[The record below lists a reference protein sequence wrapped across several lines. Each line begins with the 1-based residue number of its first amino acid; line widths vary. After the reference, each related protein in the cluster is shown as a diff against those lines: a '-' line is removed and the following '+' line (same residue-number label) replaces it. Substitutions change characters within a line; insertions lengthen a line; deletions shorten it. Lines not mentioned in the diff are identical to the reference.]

1 MITTQSFAKPQPI
14 IRYKKK
20 RKVDKS
26 NSNDQTRDDDSAL
39 PEDDALLRDIVGK
52 TDAFYKDYNQHIER
66 ARNFLTFMYV
76 DQWEARTRREREKI
90 GRPTMSFNKLT
101 SIIRSALGENRE
113 DSPAMTARAVG
124 HHTTQQQVDVVD
136 GLLRQIAY
144 DSDSDIIYQI
154 ALKQQMECGWGSARV
169 VAEYENSRSFKQVLR
184 IKPVL
189 DYQSAFWDNT
199 AQLPDKSDGSFCGI
213 YSVLPLKEFKSQYPD
228 VENPESAIP
237 EGINYFLPW
246 NTVDSIIVAEMYY
259 KEYKK
264 VTICELSDGNV
275 VEDDEAKEIME
286 KQKSVE
292 RSPHADIMGYEP
304 LEIVNRRELDDYQI
318 KHVKF
323 IRNKI
328 LERTDYPG
336 KILPIPYAEGDSTVI
351 DGERIPVPY
360 ISDALDTQ
368 RLVNYIGSEIA
379 YAFLRARKET
389 VIGTTENFEGH
400 EDEWRNPDQVE
411 GYLEFEYDSKGNSPQ
426 FIDSKPMNDQY
437 LTVFQ
442 SLTNEIYNILGW
454 GEEARGMN
462 SNAQSGTA
470 IAQRKT
476 ASKKPVNVYTDN
488 NARLIRSI
496 GKIII
501 DMLPHVYDSER
512 EIMIMKGDGTS
523 SPVTINKHAGFDLDE
538 SGQMKDKYEN
548 EIRTGQYD
556 VQIRVDGSYDEQ
568 QIAAMNCFIQLSR
581 TNPAIANLIPDL
593 MAEVSGLEN
602 TEKLVERLRTLLPP
616 EILAKEEG
624 KPMPPPQPN
633 PQVQIQQQQMQLE
646 QQKIQSQGVDQ
657 QLKQKQLAL
666 DEQKLAQESQIAGL
680 NHVASLAKANAEINK
695 ATLSKDVAII
705 DHASKM
711 HDGMTK
717 KTVERMKSRDKK

>member
-1 MITTQSFAKPQPI
+1 MMTSQSYAQPKPI
-14 IRYKKK
+14 LKLKKK
-20 RKVDKS
+20 R
-26 NSNDQTRDDDSAL
+26 SAIDTPKKRNGL
-39 PEDDALLRDIVGK
+39 EEDEALLKEIVDR

-76 DQWEARTRREREKI
+76 DQWEWQTRRDRENV

-113 DSPAMTARAVG
+113 NSPAMTVRAVG
-124 HHTTQQQVDVVD
+124 KDTSQEQVDIVD

-144 DSDSDIIYQI
+144 DSDADVVYQI

-169 VAEYENSRSFKQVLR
+169 VAEYENEKSFKQVLR

-189 DYQSAFWDNT
+189 DYQSAFWDTT
-199 AQLPDKSDGSFCGI
+199 AQLPDKSDGSYCGI
-213 YSVLPLKEFKSQYPD
+213 YTVMAMKQFKEYHPEI
-228 VENPESAIP
+228 ENPESAIP
-237 EGINYFLPW
+237 EGITYFLPW
-246 NTVDSIIVAEMYY
+246 NTIDSIIVAEMYY

-264 VTICELSDGNV
+264 VKLVELSDGNV
-275 VEDDEAKEIME
+275 LEEKEAEEVIE
-286 KQKSVE
+286 KQANMPK
-292 RSPHADIMGYEP
+292 SPHSDIMGYEP
-304 LEIVNRRELDDYQI
+304 LTIVNRRECDDYQI

-336 KILPIPYAEGDSTVI
+336 KIMPIPYAEGDAVMI
-351 DGERIPVPY
+351 DGERIPMPY
-360 ISDALDTQ
+360 IADALDTQ

-389 VIGTTENFEGH
+389 VIGTTQNFEGH

-411 GYLEFEYDSKGNSPQ
+411 GFLEFEYDEKGNPPQ
-426 FIDSKPMNDQY
+426 FIDAKPVNDQY
-437 LTVFQ
+437 LSVFQ
-442 SLTNEIYNILGW
+442 SLTQELYNILGW
-454 GEEARGMN
+454 GEEARGMQ

-470 IAQRKT
+470 IAQRQT

-501 DMLPHVYDSER
+501 DMIPHVYDSER
-512 EIMIMKGDGTS
+512 SIMISKSDGS
-523 SPVTINKHAGFDLDE
+523 SKAVDINQHAGFNV
-538 SGQMKDKYEN
+538 GQDGEYKDVYKN
-548 EIRTGQYD
+548 DVRTGKFD

-568 QIAAMNCFIQLSR
+568 QIAAMNMFIQLSR
-581 TNPAIANLIPDL
+581 SNPAISNLIPDL

-602 TEKLVERLRTLLPP
+602 TDKLVERLRTLLPP

-633 PQVQIQQQQMQLE
+633 PQVQMQQQQMQLE
-646 QQKIQSQGVDQ
+646 QQKLQSTARDQ
-657 QLKQKQLAL
+657 DLKEKAMYL
-666 DEQKLAQESQIAGL
+666 DEQKLMQEAQIAGL
-680 NHVASLAKANAEINK
+680 NHMSTITKAKAEVDK
-695 ATLSKDVAII
+695 AVVGKDVALI

-711 HDGMTK
+711 HDGISK
-717 KTVERMKSRDKK
+717 KEIERIKSQNKK